1 MPGTEIGIG
10 ATTLV
15 AESSRMAHLRKFCQ
29 RLLGW
34 GPGRLLA
41 VDQAL
46 RALRLAR
53 AHRASLILCGDGD
66 LVPIAYALHRRT
78 FDHAA
83 PFIACDPRRMDMPG
97 DVRSPPNVRRVVEAF
112 ARASG
117 GTLCLR
123 ARRLPHGVDKVI
135 QRAWEPD
142 SEVQLVVCAS
152 HTPSALLTGTTAI
165 QLPPLR
171 LRQMELPR
179 IIAEYTVDAV
189 ASLGLRPDREYV
201 TDADHRWIT
210 ARSAMS
216 LIEIEKA
223 TLRIIALAASRTV
236 FQAAARLGMASVSL
250 LRWLGR
256 RGYDIRRSAISNEPA
271 DTIGDHP

>member
-1 MPGTEIGIG
+1 
-10 ATTLV
+10 
-15 AESSRMAHLRKFCQ
+15 
-29 RLLGW
+29 
-34 GPGRLLA
+34 
-41 VDQAL
+41 
-46 RALRLAR
+46 
-53 AHRASLILCGDGD
+53 
-66 LVPIAYALHRRT
+66 
-78 FDHAA
+78 
-83 PFIACDPRRMDMPG
+83 
-97 DVRSPPNVRRVVEAF
+97 
-112 ARASG
+112 
-117 GTLCLR
+117 
-123 ARRLPHGVDKVI
+123 VI